1 MFVCQCFSSTSAQ
14 ACPVALTEQLHM
26 DDQFSTTTIP
36 GTSPVHEP
44 ASQSILDLSRE
55 FKRYSLQ
62 PSRQNLFDDRPPSRV
77 SSFYLPMHSNRNPTS
92 FNSSQAVFQRQ
103 SMARRQCNPA
113 HLLKIHSLVE
123 GLASDGR
130 PRSKYSGSTTTTS
143 ESPLEDTLPDL
154 PSYTHRDPTCSAP
167 SSENEESDSGVGYKR
182 VYPQNKP
189 SKDLRHSLPEGMGK
203 KNDVLKRIRYRKS
216 FLKRR
221 SMESGKRQDRQRK
234 SV

>member
-1 MFVCQCFSSTSAQ
+1 
-14 ACPVALTEQLHM
+14 M
-26 DDQFSTTTIP
+26 DDQFSPTTIP

-44 ASQSILDLSRE
+44 ASPSILDLSRE
-55 FKRYSLQ
+55 FERYSLQ
-62 PSRQNLFDDRPPSRV
+62 PSRQNLLYDRPPSRV
-77 SSFYLPMHSNRNPTS
+77 SIFYPPIHPNRNPTS
-92 FNSSQAVFQRQ
+92 FNSSQALFQRQ
-103 SMARRQCNPA
+103 SMTRPQCNPT

-130 PRSKYSGSTTTTS
+130 TKSSYSGSTTTTS

-154 PSYTHRDPTCSAP
+154 PSYIDRDPTCSAP
-167 SSENEESDSGVGYKR
+167 CSENEEIHSGVGYKR
-182 VYPQNKP
+182 VYAQNKP
-189 SKDLRHSLPEGMGK
+189 SKDLRHSLPEGMRK